1 MNDMHAMRCSESEES
16 HFEFFQRD
24 VVDER
29 ELWQTY
35 ITHAQNEDGNY
46 HVIDKYYLVI
56 VYS

>member
-1 MNDMHAMRCSESEES
+1 MHAMRCSESEES